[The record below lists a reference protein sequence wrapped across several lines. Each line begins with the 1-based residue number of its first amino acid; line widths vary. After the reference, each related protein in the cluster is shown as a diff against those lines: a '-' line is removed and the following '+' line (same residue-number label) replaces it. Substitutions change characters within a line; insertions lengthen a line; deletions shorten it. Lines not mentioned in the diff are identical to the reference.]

1 MTWSKSFTGTRQ
13 QISETIAT
21 EGLPE
26 QAQPSSAAAEF
37 IQGQIPDEGKF
48 VVSAYG
54 DRHRS
59 DDGKSGSASIAVN
72 FSAIADEAVTETST
86 ENTAQAQTENTAKAE
101 ESAKAETADAA

>member
-26 QAQPSSAAAEF
+26 QAQPAGPSAQF
-37 IQGQIPDEGKF
+37 IEGQVPDEGKF
-48 VVSAYG
+48 VVSAWG

-59 DDGKSGSASIAVN
+59 DDGKSGSASIAVS
-72 FSAIADEAVTETST
+72 FSAIADEAVTETPT
-86 ENTAQAQTENTAKAE
+86 QTDNA
-101 ESAKAETADAA
+101 AKAETADAA